1 MTRRYAVLHSPVGT
15 ASLVIM
21 LNPWHWSRILRWGQ
35 TPALR
40 RGVEPMTKIQM
51 GVAAAA
57 AAVLAFGVA
66 ACGQTTTVEEP
77 AATTEEAAP
86 EAAPA
91 EVPADPAAAPA
102 DPAAAPAEGAAP
114 APATP

>member
-1 MTRRYAVLHSPVGT
+1 
-15 ASLVIM
+15 
-21 LNPWHWSRILRWGQ
+21 
-35 TPALR
+35 
-40 RGVEPMTKIQM
+40 MTKFKLGM
-51 GVAAAA
+51 AAAA

-77 AATTEEAAP
+77 AAVD

-91 EVPADPAAAPA
+91 AEPAADPAATDPAAAPA

-114 APATP
+114 ATPSSVLYRYELRAARKGGSFAFGVWLSTEE